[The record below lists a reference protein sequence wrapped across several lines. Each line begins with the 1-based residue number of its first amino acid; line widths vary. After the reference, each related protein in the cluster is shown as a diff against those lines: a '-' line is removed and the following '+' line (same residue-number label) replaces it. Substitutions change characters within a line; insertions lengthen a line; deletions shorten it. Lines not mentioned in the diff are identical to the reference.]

1 VATTTYE
8 PIATTTLGSNQSSVS
23 FSSFAGYTDL
33 IIVINGSTTGSC
45 DLKWQANSDTGSNYS
60 GTRMTGS
67 GSAAFSSRF
76 TSDTGA
82 AFGWSNTSPSVN
94 ILQIQ
99 NYANTTTFK
108 TSLGRPS
115 NSNALVG
122 AYVGLYRSTS
132 AITSL
137 SLMNT
142 DGASFTSGTTFTLYG
157 IANADIGAKATGGV
171 ITYDDTYYY
180 HTFVASGTFT
190 PKQSLTADVLVVGG
204 GGGGGS
210 DVGAGGG
217 GGEVDTFS
225 SNSQNLTT
233 TGYTVT
239 VGGGGAGSTSGSNR
253 GTNGGTSTFAG
264 VSTITALGGGGGA
277 SGSNTSGLA
286 GGSGGGARSGTPG
299 SASGSNTFAGGQG
312 NDSGNFY
319 TGGGG
324 GGASAVGTAGSTAGS
339 FAQGGNGGQGL
350 TISSIS
356 SGLPFIGPFTGMTR
370 ISSGGGG
377 SALNVGG
384 SAAGRGLGGDGGG
397 NGGQNFNTT
406 VVFQGTSATSFGSGG
421 GGSAWQ
427 PNLTAGNGYSGIV
440 IVRYLK

>member
-1 VATTTYE
+1 MATTTYE

-108 TSLGRPS
+108 SSLGRPS

-142 DGASFTSGTTFTLYG
+142 DGASFTSGTTFSVYG

-171 ITYDDTYYY
+171 ITYDNTYYY
-180 HTFVASGTFT
+180 HTFAASGTFT
-190 PKQSLTADVLVVGG
+190 PKQSLTADILVVAGGGGGGFWTGGGGGAGGLLGFASQSLTATGYTVTIGNGGAGGTSGSFRGTNGGNSQFGSLTASVGG
-204 GGGGGS
+204 GGGGGYNGS
-210 DVGAGGG
+210 YL
-217 GGEVDTFS
+217 S
-225 SNSQNLTT
+225 PNS
-233 TGYTVT
+233 
-239 VGGGGAGSTSGSNR
+239 
-253 GTNGGTSTFAG
+253 
-264 VSTITALGGGGGA
+264 
-277 SGSNTSGLA
+277 
-286 GGSGGGARSGTPG
+286 GGSGGGATSDGGAGAAGTSGQG
-299 SASGSNTFAGGQG
+299 SAGGAGIAAP
-312 NDSGNFY
+312 NYN
-319 TGGGG
+319 GGGG
-324 GGASAVGTAGSTAGS
+324 GGAGGTGGAAGAAGGIGGAGSLTYS
-339 FAQGGNGGQGL
+339 SYGL
-350 TISSIS
+350 VTGTGFNS
-356 SGLPFIGPFTGMTR
+356 SGTVYYA
-370 ISSGGGG
+370 GGGG
-377 SALNVGG
+377 GG
-384 SAAGRGLGGDGGG
+384 ANNSTGGTGTNGGG
-397 NGGQNFNTT
+397 NGSSNGATAGRAGT
-406 VVFQGTSATSFGSGG
+406 VNSGSGG
-421 GGSAWQ
+421 GGGGWDST
-427 PNLTAGNGYSGIV
+427 NSGSNGGNGGSGVV
-440 IVRYLK
+440 IVRYAK